1 MKLLASLLLFTFVS
15 YDYAADNLIDALTQG
30 SFIQKKTIESTEEE
44 SDESK
49 NQKIGFHYK
58 TVPLNGFSVEIEN
71 DGLDAYAKALY
82 QGAILDFGYSLSANT
97 YLSNAKAYTMDV
109 NYALRRE
116 ITVGSRYSFTS
127 DNLNIVSYTGVYS
140 SLVLDELSKGLNV
153 GIYYDKIGMDK
164 QGNQFSLK
172 IKNDF

>member
-1 MKLLASLLLFTFVS
+1 MKILTVLFLLLSFS
-15 YDYAADNLIDALTQG
+15 YCAETLIDALTQG
-30 SFIQKKTIESTEEE
+30 SFTQKKAIEITEEE
-44 SDESK
+44 NDDPK

-58 TVPLNGFSVEIEN
+58 TATINGFSVEVEN

-82 QGAILDFGYSLSANT
+82 QGEILDFGYSLSANT

-109 NYALRRE
+109 NYTLRRE
-116 ITVGSRYSFTS
+116 LTVGSRYSFMS
-127 DNLNIVSYTGVYS
+127 DNFNLVSYTGIYS
-140 SLVLDELSKGLNV
+140 SLILDELNKGLNV